1 MCSNKAFVAQ
11 HLFNEAG
18 GLGYTE
24 LHCGPFLM
32 QEASKAAF
40 SGHPFCYLGV
50 HTVIDVST

>member
-18 GLGYTE
+18 GLGYTD
-24 LHCGPFLM
+24 LHYGPFLM
-32 QEASKAAF
+32 QEASNAAF

-50 HTVIDVST
+50 HTVIGVST